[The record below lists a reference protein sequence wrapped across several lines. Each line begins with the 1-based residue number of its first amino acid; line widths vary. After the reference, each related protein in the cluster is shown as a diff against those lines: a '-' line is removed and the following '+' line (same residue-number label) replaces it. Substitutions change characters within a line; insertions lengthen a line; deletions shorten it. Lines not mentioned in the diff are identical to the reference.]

1 MTCLKALLH
10 LILASIV
17 FLISL
22 HLGGKIKY
30 FYDME
35 DVYLLLCVMFISQH
49 EVSDVLVRYMCMLT
63 LADCVV

>member
-10 LILASIV
+10 LLLASVV

-22 HLGGKIKY
+22 HLGEKIKN
-30 FYDME
+30 FYYME

-49 EVSDVLVRYMCMLT
+49 EVSDVLVRYKCMLT
-63 LADCVV
+63 LADSVV